1 MTRLTW
7 SDPGERYFETGL
19 DRGVLYPNTGSG
31 VPWNGLISLDEDASP
46 GVNTYYQDGRPYL
59 NVPVPKEFSGTLK
72 AYTYPDIFAEIMGY
86 AQVTQGMYVDSQMGD
101 SFGLT
106 YRTRVGNDLEGVD
119 FGYKIHLVYNAVVG
133 APSASYQSMSNSI
146 SASDFSWGISTS
158 PMPLEGFRPMAH
170 LILDTRTMNP
180 TELAQVEDL
189 LYGTS
194 SSAPIL
200 PTPQE
205 VYDLLTVGD
214 HIDIIDNLDGT
225 WTAIG
230 SAENVYLTGPGEFE
244 IDNVNAVIP
253 GADGPG
259 SYDVSSTP

>member
-1 MTRLTW
+1 MTRVSW
-7 SDPGERYFETGL
+7 SEIGQRYFETGL
-19 DRGVLYPNTGSG
+19 DRGVLYPNELPG

-46 GVNTYYQDGRPYL
+46 GVNTYYQDGRPFL

-72 AYTYPDIFAEIMGY
+72 AYTYPDVFSEIMGY
-86 AQVTQGMYVDSQMGD
+86 AQATQGMYVDSQMGD

-106 YRTRVGNDLEGVD
+106 YRTRVGNDVSSID
-119 FGYKIHLVYNAVVG
+119 FGYKVHLVYNAVVG
-133 APSASYQSMSNSI
+133 APSSSYQTLNDSLSPT
-146 SASDFSWGISTS
+146 DFSWNILTS

-180 TELAQVEDL
+180 TELSQIEDI
-189 LYGTS
+189 LYGTTLDT
-194 SSAPIL
+194 PRL
-200 PTPQE
+200 PSPQE
-205 VYDLLTVGD
+205 VYDVLTVGD
-214 HIDIIDNLDGT
+214 HIEIIDNGDGT
-225 WTAIG
+225 WDAVG

-253 GADGPG
+253 GADGAG